1 MAQGIATAIRINDQ
15 MSPALRS
22 MNKALM
28 VVLNSFES
36 MQSATADPINTAAI
50 SEARS
55 ELAKVST
62 TLDDVENNARQASNA
77 QEQFTNSVKQS
88 DNAMSGL
95 VKKVGTLIATYA
107 SFQAMGNLVNLSD
120 QMTQID
126 SRLNLVVDDKGS
138 SYIDGDSY
146 VIGRVAKRTVKIN
159 QEEGVAMLRNKGL
172 LNCITEKTTYTVNEE
187 EVEKAVAEEILTEED
202 VRSFTTINTSYS
214 VSVKAKEDMPEVEVS
229 AVARKKK

>member
-1 MAQGIATAIRINDQ
+1 MALKKKSKITSMFSTTDVQKLAEEYDNISKQ
-15 MSPALRS
+15 MKELEAKKKELSDKLKNCA
-22 MNKALM
+22 
-28 VVLNSFES
+28 ES
-36 MQSATADPINTAAI
+36 M
-50 SEARS
+50 
-55 ELAKVST
+55 
-62 TLDDVENNARQASNA
+62 
-77 QEQFTNSVKQS
+77 
-88 DNAMSGL
+88 G
-95 VKKVGTLIATYA
+95 
-107 SFQAMGNLVNLSD
+107 
-120 QMTQID
+120 
-126 SRLNLVVDDKGS
+126 VVDDKGS

-172 LNCITEKTTYTVNEE
+172 LNCITEKTTYTVNEA

>member
-1 MAQGIATAIRINDQ
+1 MALKKKSKVTSMFSTTDVQKLAEEYDNISKQ
-15 MSPALRS
+15 MKEL
-22 MNKALM
+22 
-28 VVLNSFES
+28 
-36 MQSATADPINTAAI
+36 
-50 SEARS
+50 EAKKK
-55 ELAKVST
+55 ELADK
-62 TLDDVENNARQASNA
+62 LKNCAE
-77 QEQFTNSVKQS
+77 
-88 DNAMSGL
+88 
-95 VKKVGTLIATYA
+95 
-107 SFQAMGNLVNLSD
+107 AMGVA
-120 QMTQID
+120 
-126 SRLNLVVDDKGS
+126 DDKGS

-172 LNCITEKTTYTVNEE
+172 LNCITEKTTYTVNEA